1 MQVSANSGLLTAYQ
15 ASSYIRLCSSILPG
29 MTCQIWLPHSKH
41 AELEQKYLRKE
52 SRKGGALFKISQAI
66 NEAAYQTAMQSLAH
80 QSHLAGVTGRSR
92 ECIRPFRGQPVPV
105 HPYQIRR

>member
-1 MQVSANSGLLTAYQ
+1 
-15 ASSYIRLCSSILPG
+15 

-41 AELEQKYLRKE
+41 DEVEQKYLRKE
-52 SRKGGALFKISQAI
+52 SRRGGALFKISQAI

-80 QSHLAGVTGRSR
+80 TVASGWRHRQEQGMHKALPG
-92 ECIRPFRGQPVPV
+92 GQPVPV